1 MVKGTN
7 EIGSLKPQDNL
18 RVSGQS
24 NTGDRADFVEELGN
38 GILVNVEGQV
48 ADEQGVALSAEG
60 ITVLLGTVGSAVLGV
75 GTFRAGVG
83 VVEVDVTAANI
94 LALHSL
100 VGNLSRLS
108 ILEVDIA
115 KATAAASALLG
126 NDTSTNKAIE
136 RLECLVEGIIINA
149 PGQAAGEEG
158 RGSVAVDL
166 GLLGRGIDL
175 LIGLALLG
183 RLSLLLLLLVGR
195 RVVGVLLRVI
205 AVRLGSLREGK
216 SQSKFGPVERV
227 HSN

>member
-1 MVKGTN
+1 MVKVTS
-7 EIGSLKPQDNL
+7 ETGSFKPQDNL
-18 RVSGQS
+18 RVSRQS
-24 NTGDRADFVEELGN
+24 NTGDRADFVEELGD
-38 GILVNVEGQV
+38 GILIDVKGQV
-48 ADEQGVALSAEG
+48 ADEQGVTLGAESVA
-60 ITVLLGTVGSAVLGV
+60 VLLGTVGSTALGI

-83 VVEVDVTAANI
+83 VVEVDGTAANV

-115 KATAAASALLG
+115 KATATASALLG
-126 NDTSTNKAIE
+126 NNTSTNKAIE

-149 PGQAAGEEG
+149 PGQAAGEECG
-158 RGSVAVDL
+158 GSVAVNL
-166 GLLGRGIDL
+166 GLLGRGVDL

-183 RLSLLLLLLVGR
+183 RLSLLLLFLVIR
-195 RVVGVLLRVI
+195 RVVRVLLRVI
-205 AVRLGSLREGK
+205 AIRLGRLRGNK